1 MQKRA
6 GLLFL
11 AKTSSRI
18 LLILNETQKWTVPT
32 FVRNGSLLDDATE
45 ILNSYCQGKI
55 LPIEL
60 YLSADNEF
68 EFSTYICLVDQEF
81 LDFDEKTISWASLDH
96 LPNNLHNGLRFTL
109 TNEIIKTK
117 ISTVLETININ

>member
-32 FVRNGSLLDDATE
+32 FVRKGSLLDDATE

-81 LDFDEKTISWASLDH
+81 IDFDEKTISWASLDY
-96 LPNNLHNGLRFTL
+96 LPSNLHNGLRFTL

-117 ISTVLETININ
+117 ISTILKTINID